1 MMIPR
6 TLFSPEH
13 DMFRD
18 SVRRFFERDLAPHHE
33 AWEDAGCV
41 PRDIWRKAGEAGFL
55 CTNMPVEYGGA
66 GADRLFATILLEEQ
80 ARLNLTGLGF
90 GLHSDIVAP
99 YINNYGTEAQKLR
112 WLPKMATGEAIAA
125 IGMTEPGGGSDLQA
139 IRTTAVA
146 DGGDYVI
153 NGQKTFI
160 TNGQNAD
167 FVLLVTKT
175 DLAARAKGISLFIVE
190 ADRAGFTKGRNLK
203 KLGTKAQDTSE
214 LFFADVRVPAGNMIG
229 AAGQGFAYMMQELA
243 WERMHVGI
251 SAVATCEA
259 ALQWTIDYTKQRKA
273 FGKAIAE
280 FQNTRFKLAEAK
292 TETMVGRVFV
302 DRCLE
307 LVLAN
312 KLDAATAA
320 AVKLWTSELQGRVID
335 ECLQLHGG
343 YGFMWEYPIARAYA
357 DARVQRIYA
366 GTNEIMKELI
376 ARTL

>member
-6 TLFSPEH
+6 TLFGPEH
-13 DMFRD
+13 EMFRV

-41 PRDIWRKAGEAGFL
+41 PRSVWLKAGEAGFL

-99 YINNYGTEAQKLR
+99 YINNYGTESQKRR
-112 WLPKMATGEAIAA
+112 WLPQMATGAAIAA

-139 IRTTAVA
+139 IRTTAVR
-146 DGGDYVI
+146 DGDDYVI

-214 LFFADVRVPAGNMIG
+214 LFFADVRVPAGNMVG

-243 WERMHVGI
+243 WERMHVGV

-292 TETMVGRVFV
+292 TEIMV
-302 DRCLE
+302 CL
-307 LVLAN
+307 LYTS
-312 KLDAATAA
+312 DAA
-320 AVKLWTSELQGRVID
+320 D
-335 ECLQLHGG
+335 E
-343 YGFMWEYPIARAYA
+343 
-357 DARVQRIYA
+357 
-366 GTNEIMKELI
+366 
-376 ARTL
+376 